1 MFAMKLEDVRC
12 IFVDGSGCYG
22 RNGHEDAAADS
33 AMLAKAV
40 GKPVRVQWSRAD
52 EHGWDPKGPPT
63 LIDLRAHVDPS
74 GGVTAWESEFFVPQ
88 GAAGNVA
95 LVAATFGGF
104 AVRPHFVPG
113 RHREQLG
120 DRL

>member
-1 MFAMKLEDVRC
+1 VPPVPRRGPHLHLRHLDKLEEVRC

-52 EHGWDPKGPPT
+52 LWV
-63 LIDLRAHVDPS
+63 A
-74 GGVTAWESEFFVPQ
+74 Q
-88 GAAGNVA
+88 GSAGSDMSPRRLWNSPA
-95 LVAATFGGF
+95 NS
-104 AVRPHFVPG
+104 PG
-113 RHREQLG
+113 KKASQVSLS
-120 DRL
+120 